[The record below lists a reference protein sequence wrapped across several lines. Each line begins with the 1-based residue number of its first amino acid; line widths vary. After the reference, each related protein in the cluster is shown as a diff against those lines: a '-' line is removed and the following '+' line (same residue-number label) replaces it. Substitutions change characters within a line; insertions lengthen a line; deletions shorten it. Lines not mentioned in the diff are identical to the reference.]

1 MRAVTIYLS
10 EDQELSTWMR
20 TELSTWLS
28 KRYKMTHLSED
39 MNINYAKL
47 YRFMKGENV
56 GSELYD
62 AFFKLYLRR
71 WNS

>member
-1 MRAVTIYLS
+1 MRN
-10 EDQELSTWMR
+10 
-20 TELSTWLS
+20 ELSTWLS